1 MMSIARM
8 QIVACLTVLFALV
21 FGPIGVSAAQTPS
34 TPSAQVLLNS
44 WQAWTQNVGAKLHSY
59 QLNASSSCVETH
71 SENQWQAIVDGEQ
84 YRWSYENPIVNPQA
98 ATETSGILAV
108 NQLGWSCLTFKT
120 GAKPPDESYLGIK
133 YTHSFTRL
141 QAGLHWF
148 YAQNDPYNL
157 CDFARYPQIQWSPFP
172 LEKQLPLI
180 SYFQREMAHLTVRVV
195 KPHGVSKSLT
205 YRLTMPQR
213 FIPSHLALPSVVDF
227 KVLDGTFIPVRY
239 VVTVGTL
246 KKMGSMRL
254 RLHVTRGGMFAGVW
268 FPTQFVADSDFV
280 SYYPS
285 RPQARFWSET
295 FRGKMNLLITK
306 VNQPFPESDFTIKF
320 PPGTHVTINDVS
332 EVIPLNHV
340 QPKWKV
346 FVVKALLAIIAFVV
360 IGITVIALRRARSR
374 GSYAH

>member
-1 MMSIARM
+1 MISMARM
-8 QIVACLTVLFALV
+8 QSVACLYLLFVLV
-21 FGPIGVSAAQTPS
+21 FWPIGASAAQTPS
-34 TPSAQVLLNS
+34 APSAQVLLNS
-44 WQAWTQNVGAKLHSY
+44 WHAWIHNVGTKLHSY

-71 SENQWQAIVDGEQ
+71 SENQWQAIVDGKQ
-84 YRWSYENPIVNPQA
+84 YCWSYQNPIVNPQA

-108 NQLGWSCLTFKT
+108 NQSGWSCLTFKT
-120 GAKPPDESYLGIK
+120 GAEPPDESYLGIK
-133 YTHSFTRL
+133 YTHSFMRL

-148 YAQNDPYNL
+148 YAQNEPYNL
-157 CDFARYPQIQWSPFP
+157 SDFARYPQIQWSPFP

-180 SYFQREMAHLTVRVV
+180 SYFQRELGHLTVRVV

-213 FIPSHLALPSVVDF
+213 FIPPHLALPSVVDF
-227 KVLDGTFIPVRY
+227 KVLDGTFIPARY

-246 KKMGSMRL
+246 RKMGSMRL

-295 FRGKMNLLITK
+295 FRGKMDLLITK
-306 VNQPFPESDFTIKF
+306 VNQPFPESDFTIAF
-320 PPGTHVTINDVS
+320 PPGTHVTINNVS
-332 EVIPLNHV
+332 EVIPLNRV
-340 QPKWKV
+340 EPKWKV
-346 FVVKALLAIIAFVV
+346 LAVRALLAISAVLV
-360 IGITVIALRRARSR
+360 IGIAVIA
-374 GSYAH
+374 